1 MSQIGDF
8 VKDMR
13 TPLYRNAVFLMANT
27 VANNGF
33 GFLFWMVVAWFYA
46 TSDFGMATALI
57 AAAMLIANLS
67 TLGLDI
73 GLIRYLPE
81 AKEQENSMINSAF
94 SITTGLSIGIS
105 VIFLLGLGFWSPAL
119 IFLTENLFFSV
130 AFIFVAI
137 FFALS
142 LVMNNVFIA
151 KRSAKYMLL
160 RNVVY
165 GLVRLGLPAIFAVF
179 FGVFGIFASWGV
191 AAFIAL
197 VVGWLFFMRKILPE
211 YRPSLRASKT
221 VVNDIFHFS
230 FGNYIG
236 GILSM
241 LPTFLLPIML
251 VNLATPELAA
261 YFYVAW
267 MIAGILFIVPQAV
280 ATSLFAEGSHFQDR
294 FSGDIRKSLRL
305 ILVLVTIGIIALFF
319 FGNILLFLFSADYSE
334 NAFDLLRI
342 LAISAVF
349 VSINGVYFT
358 IKRVEKKVAPIIL
371 ISAFITIMTLIV
383 AYVLVPPLGL
393 IGVGIGWIA
402 SQGLVSLAIGI
413 LYLRKFLEN
422 RITTSRISSP

>member
-1 MSQIGDF
+1 MSLVNDF
-8 VKDMR
+8 FRDLR

-27 VANNGF
+27 IANNFF

-46 TSDFGMATALI
+46 TSEFGMATALI

-81 AKEQENSMINSAF
+81 ARGQENSMVNSSF
-94 SITTGLSIGIS
+94 SITAGLAVVIS
-105 VIFLLGLGFWSPAL
+105 LIFLLGLGLWSPAL
-119 IFLTENLFFSV
+119 GFLTESMFFSI
-130 AFIFVAI
+130 AFILVAV

-165 GLVRLGLPAIFAVF
+165 GVVRLGLPAIFAVF

-197 VVGWLFFMRKILPE
+197 VVGWIFFMRKILPD
-211 YRPSLRASKT
+211 YRPRLSASRT

-236 GILSM
+236 GILAM

-251 VNLATPELAA
+251 VNLASPELAA
-261 YFYVAW
+261 YFYVSW
-267 MIAGILFIVPQAV
+267 MIAGILFVVPQAV
-280 ATSLFAEGSHFQDR
+280 ATSLFAEGSHFRDR
-294 FSGDIRKSLRL
+294 FSGDIKKSLRL
-305 ILVLVTIGIIALFF
+305 ILILVTIGIIALFF
-319 FGNILLFLFSADYSE
+319 FGNILLLLFSAEYSS

-358 IKRVEKKVAPIIL
+358 IKRVEKKVVPIII
-371 ISAFITIMTLIV
+371 ISAFTTIMTLGV
-383 AYVLVPPLGL
+383 SYVLVPSIGL
-393 IGVGIGWIA
+393 IGVGLGWIT
-402 SQGLVSLAIGI
+402 SQGVVSLAIGGI
-413 LYLRKFLEN
+413 YLRKLLGQ
-422 RITTSRISSP
+422 RIVTASA